1 MFKLFSEKRSVCFSA
16 FVVFGLLLGLN
27 ASAGI
32 VTVTWP
38 CTNSSRVNTSVKNS
52 PSKGSSNSSNV
63 IVNNQ
68 SSANIFV
75 KDYTGP
81 VAVSEAIAAF
91 WPSTDG
97 GTTYTAWANE
107 TDEVSTRYIE
117 FSVTPQAGQKI
128 NFTSLSFYIAG
139 IATGYLRANVYYS
152 TDNFATRTLCNTNGL
167 PVLPQIST
175 AADLLLCS
183 TSLNSTVSYGQKL
196 SIRIYP
202 WFMRSSSSA
211 KSIVLGNVV
220 LGGNDFADVITV
232 PQVSTTEVTKISSS
246 TALSGVAISSNGG
259 ASVIQSGIC
268 WDTVPNPTING
279 QFGTMNGPGGTVFE
293 NELTYLQGATTY
305 YVRAYATNSVG
316 TAYGNQIS
324 FKTGSLPAFPGAEGF
339 GKSTIGGR
347 GGRVVEVTNLNDA
360 GTGSLRYALETVTEP
375 RTVVFRVA
383 GTIDLQSPLTIKSP
397 YITIAGQTAPGGG
410 ICIKNYPLYV
420 QADQVIIRYIRC
432 RLGDAVVG
440 DNDAISLMGSKNLML
455 DHCSFSWSIDCVAD
469 FTDSNGQCTMQWCI
483 ISEALASEN
492 HSKGSH
498 SMGGAWDGL
507 YGGTYHHNLI
517 TNTNSR
523 IPRID
528 AAKGP
533 DMFGKETRDLVDVY
547 NNVIYNWGNG
557 LAYGGENADVN
568 YRSNFIKYGPATNNA
583 DKYTIFGPSGYC
595 KLFVSGNYVY
605 GSTANTAD
613 NTKGVTLSGTSWLPT
628 SSLYNITP
636 FKVVDG
642 NIESAISAY
651 DNVLKYSGA
660 NFPLRDAVDTRIVNE
675 VKTNGGKIIVS
686 QTEVG
691 GWPVLASGT
700 APTDTDKDG
709 MPDTWE
715 TEKGLNPNYA
725 ADRNNM
731 DSMGYTML
739 ESYLNGLTSG
749 SFPTAVVTPLSNSD
763 TDIKMYLFWKNNQ
776 VYLNYQLDE
785 LADIH
790 ITAYDMSGKV
800 ITNQRDVKQAP
811 GSYSKQIN
819 VTGFNYGFAGL
830 VRLDVSSLSGNSV
843 TKCLKIIR

>member
-1 MFKLFSEKRSVCFSA
+1 MFKLFSGKCSLFFSA
-16 FVVFGLLLGLN
+16 LVVFDLLLSLHV
-27 ASAGI
+27 SAGI

-52 PSKGSSNSSNV
+52 PSKGTTNSTNV
-63 IVNNQ
+63 IVSNQ
-68 SSANIFV
+68 TSANIFV

-97 GTTYTAWANE
+97 GTTYLAWANE

-117 FSVTPQAGQKI
+117 FAVTPQVGQKI

-152 TDNFATRTLCNTNGL
+152 IDNFVTRTLCNSNGL

-183 TSLNSTVSYGQKL
+183 TGLNATINYGQKL
-196 SIRIYP
+196 SIRVYP
-202 WFMRSSSSA
+202 WFLRSSSSA

-220 LGGNDFADVITV
+220 LSGNDFADVITV
-232 PQVSTTEVTKISSS
+232 PQVTTTEVTKITSSS
-246 TALSGVAISSNGG
+246 ALSGVAIASNGG

-279 QFGTMNGPGGTVFE
+279 QFGTLNGPGGTVFE
-293 NELTYLQGATTY
+293 NELKYLQGSTTY

-316 TAYGNQIS
+316 TAYGEQIS

-360 GTGSLRYALETVTEP
+360 GTGSLRYALENVTEP
-375 RTVVFRVA
+375 RTVVFRVS
-383 GTIDLQSPLTIKSP
+383 GTIDLQSPLSIKNP

-420 QADQVIIRYIRC
+420 QTDQVIIRYIRC

-440 DNDAISLMGSKNLML
+440 DNDAISLMGSKNLIL

-469 FTDSNGQCTMQWCI
+469 FTDGNGQCTMQWCI
-483 ISEALASEN
+483 VTEALGLSN
-492 HSKGSH
+492 HTKGFH

-507 YGGTYHHNLI
+507 YGGTYHHNLV
-517 TNTNSR
+517 TNCNSR
-523 IPRID
+523 VPRID
-528 AAKGP
+528 AATGP

-547 NNVIYNWGNG
+547 NNVIYNWADG

-568 YRSNFIKYGPATNNA
+568 YRSNYIKFGPSTVSGY
-583 DKYTIFGPSGYC
+583 KYTIFGPSSYC

-605 GSTANTAD
+605 GSAANTAD
-613 NTKGVTLSGTSWLPT
+613 NTKGVSLSGTAWVPT
-628 SSLYNITP
+628 TSLFNTTP
-636 FKVVDG
+636 FKVVEG
-642 NIESAISAY
+642 NIESATSAY
-651 DNVLKYSGA
+651 DNVLKYVGA
-660 NFPLRDAVDTRIVNE
+660 SLPLRDAADVRVVNE
-675 VKTNGGKIIVS
+675 VKTNGGKIINS

-691 GWPVLASGT
+691 GWPELVSDIS
-700 APTDTDKDG
+700 PIDSDKDG
-709 MPDTWE
+709 MPDAWE
-715 TEKGLNPNYA
+715 TEKGLNPNNA
-725 ADRNNM
+725 TDRNNL
-731 DSMGYTML
+731 DAMGYTML
-739 ESYLNGLTSG
+739 ETYLNSLTIN
-749 SFPTAVVTPLSNSD
+749 SFPTAVVTPLLHSEA
-763 TDIKMYLFWKNNQ
+763 DIKMYLFWKNNQ

-785 LADIH
+785 LTDIYISVYD
-790 ITAYDMSGKV
+790 ITGKLITSQKETNQAPGNYAKQVSVPGFSFAGIVQLDLSGLSGKV
-800 ITNQRDVKQAP
+800 
-811 GSYSKQIN
+811 
-819 VTGFNYGFAGL
+819 L
-830 VRLDVSSLSGNSV
+830 
-843 TKCLKIIR
+843 TKSLKIMR